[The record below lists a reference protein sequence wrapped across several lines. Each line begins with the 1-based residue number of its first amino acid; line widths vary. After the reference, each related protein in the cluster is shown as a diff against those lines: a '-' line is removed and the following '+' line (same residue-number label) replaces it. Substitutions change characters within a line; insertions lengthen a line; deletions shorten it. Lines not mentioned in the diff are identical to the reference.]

1 MNSSPD
7 IESEQVRHALTRAAG
22 KLLDSR
28 VPAGHWEG
36 ELSSS
41 ALSTATAVLALAVVL
56 REGEQRLDQAL
67 LVTCRRLAVQGTNWL
82 LENRN
87 ADGGFGDT
95 VGSPGNLSTTALVW
109 AALTAMESHSEPT
122 LAATRA
128 WLSQKAG
135 SLDAE
140 ALAVAITARY
150 GEDRTFSAPILTA
163 CSLAGAFGSGAG
175 AWTRVPQLPFE
186 LAVCPP
192 QWFKR
197 LRLPVVSYA
206 LPALIAIGQVRHCFR
221 PTRNPLLR
229 LIRSLARRRS
239 LELLQKIQPAS
250 GGYLEAV
257 PLTSFVVMSLAASG
271 QVGHPVVLRG
281 LDFLAGTARG
291 DGAWPIDTNLATW
304 VTTQSLAALAA
315 GGNLQSQLDAD
326 QRRTLRQWL
335 LDQQYRSLHPYTH
348 ADPGGWAWTDLPGGV
363 PDADDTAGALLAL
376 SHLGPVDADSSRAAC
391 AGVEW
396 LLDLQNSDGG
406 IPTFCRG
413 WGRLPFDRSSP
424 DLTAHALLAWS
435 SWRKSVPG
443 GLQSRLELA
452 ERRAANYLVRS
463 QREDGGWAPLWFG
476 NQSAPGEENPT
487 YGTARVVL
495 ALNHLAR
502 DGGVAVEDM
511 RRRGIHWLLA
521 AQNADGG
528 WGGAGGVESTIEET
542 ALAVQAL
549 ADAPE
554 AVSAP
559 AGPEK
564 TSLEAAIRKGAGW
577 LVSKTNGGRDF
588 KPSPI
593 GLYFSKLWYY
603 ERQYPVIFTV
613 AALGRAASTAY
624 RCTLSSTSAGG
635 GGKSFPSQ

>member
-1 MNSSPD
+1 MNSAPD
-7 IESEQVRHALTRAAG
+7 RNREQVRQALARATG
-22 KLLDSR
+22 KLLASR

-56 REGEQRLDQAL
+56 REGERRLDRAL
-67 LVTCRRLAVQGTNWL
+67 LDTCRRLADRGANWL
-82 LENRN
+82 AENQN

-95 VGSPGNLSTTALVW
+95 VGSPGNLSTTVLVW
-109 AALTAMESHSEPT
+109 AALTATESRSDQS

-128 WLSQKAG
+128 WITKNAG
-135 SLDAE
+135 SLDGD
-140 ALAVAITARY
+140 ALAAAISDRY
-150 GEDRTFSAPILTA
+150 GKDRTFSAPILTA
-163 CSLAGAFGSGAG
+163 CTLAGAFGSDAG

-192 QWFKR
+192 QWFKW

-206 LPALIAIGQVRHCFR
+206 LPALIAIGQVRHRFR

-229 LIRSLARRRS
+229 LIRSLARPRS
-239 LELLQKIQPAS
+239 LELLRKIQPAS

-257 PLTSFVVMSLAASG
+257 PLTSFVIMSLAASG
-271 QVGHPVVLRG
+271 QVGHPVVSRG
-281 LDFLAGTARG
+281 LDFLAGTARD

-315 GGNLQSQLDAD
+315 GEDLESHLGMD
-326 QRRTLRQWL
+326 QREKLRRWL

-376 SHLGPVDADSSRAAC
+376 SHLGSIDAESIQAAC
-391 AGVEW
+391 AGVQW
-396 LLDLQNSDGG
+396 LLDLQNADGG

-435 SWRKSVPG
+435 SWQGSVPPRLRT
-443 GLQSRLELA
+443 GLQSAASRGVDYLA
-452 ERRAANYLVRS
+452 GS
-463 QREDGGWAPLWFG
+463 QREDGAWVPLWFG
-476 NQSAPGEENPT
+476 NQSAPGQENPT

-495 ALNHLAR
+495 ALNRLVR
-502 DGGVAVEDM
+502 DGDVPVEGM
-511 RRRGIHWLLA
+511 RGRGIHWLLA
-521 AQNADGG
+521 VQNADGG
-528 WGGAGGVESTIEET
+528 WGGAGGVDSTVEET

-549 ADAPE
+549 ADAQE
-554 AVSAP
+554 ATLPTRGLTGASV
-559 AGPEK
+559 
-564 TSLEAAIRKGAGW
+564 EAAVCKGADW
-577 LVSKTNGGRDF
+577 LISETRGGSDF

-613 AALGRAASTAY
+613 AALGRAASTAH
-624 RCTLSSTSAGG
+624 RCALSSASAGG
-635 GGKSFPSQ
+635 GGNK

>member
-1 MNSSPD
+1 MNSTPD
-7 IESEQVRHALTRAAG
+7 LHREQVRQTLARATG
-22 KLLDSR
+22 KLLDSQ

-56 REGEQRLDQAL
+56 REGEGRLDPAL
-67 LVTCRRLAVQGTNWL
+67 LAGFRRMAARGTDWL
-82 LENRN
+82 VKHRN

-95 VGSPGNLSTTALVW
+95 VESPANLSTTVLVW
-109 AALTAMESHSEPT
+109 AALTAAGSHSDQT
-122 LAATRA
+122 LAATRD
-128 WLSQKAG
+128 WVTGKAG
-135 SLDAE
+135 GLDAD
-140 ALAVAITARY
+140 ALAAAITARY
-150 GEDRTFSAPILTA
+150 GKDRTFSAPILTA
-163 CSLAGAFGSGAG
+163 CTLAGAFGSDGG

-192 QWFKR
+192 QWFKW

-206 LPALIAIGQVRHCFR
+206 LPALIAIGQVRHRFR

-229 LIRSLARRRS
+229 LIRSLAQRRS
-239 LELLQKIQPAS
+239 LELLHKIQPAS

-257 PLTSFVVMSLAASG
+257 PLTSFVIMSLAASG
-271 QVGHPVVLRG
+271 QVGHPVVSRG
-281 LDFLAGTARG
+281 LDFLAGTARS

-304 VTTQSLAALAA
+304 VTTQSLAALTA
-315 GGNLQSQLDAD
+315 GGNLESHLATD
-326 QRRTLRQWL
+326 QRQNLRRWL

-376 SHLGPVDADSSRAAC
+376 SHLGSIDAESIRAAC
-391 AGVEW
+391 AGVQW
-396 LLDLQNSDGG
+396 LLDLQNADGG

-435 SWRKSVPG
+435 SWRQSVPG
-443 GLQSRLELA
+443 GLGSRLEQA
-452 ERRAANYLVRS
+452 RRRAVDYLVRS
-463 QREDGGWAPLWFG
+463 QREDGAWVPLWFG
-476 NQSAPGEENPT
+476 NQSAPGEENPA

-495 ALNHLAR
+495 ALNRLAR
-502 DGGVAVEDM
+502 DGEVAVEDM
-511 RRRGIHWLLA
+511 RGRGIQWLLA
-521 AQNADGG
+521 AQNAGGG
-528 WGGAGGVESTIEET
+528 WGGAGGVDSTIEET

-549 ADAPE
+549 ADSLEVASPTR
-554 AVSAP
+554 
-559 AGPEK
+559 GLTG
-564 TSLEAAIRKGAGW
+564 TSLEAAVCKGANW
-577 LVSKTNGGRDF
+577 LVSETRGGRDF

-603 ERQYPVIFTV
+603 ERQYPVIFSV

-624 RCTLSSTSAGG
+624 R
-635 GGKSFPSQ
+635 

>member
-1 MNSSPD
+1 MNSTLD
-7 IESEQVRHALTRAAG
+7 LNGEQIRQALARATG

-28 VPAGHWEG
+28 VAAGHWEG

-41 ALSTATAVLALAVVL
+41 ALSTATAVLALAAVL
-56 REGEQRLDQAL
+56 REGEGRLDRPL
-67 LVTCRRLAVQGTNWL
+67 LTTCRRMAAQGTNWL
-82 LENRN
+82 VGNQN
-87 ADGGFGDT
+87 PDGGFGDT
-95 VGSPGNLSTTALVW
+95 VGSPSNLSTTVLAW
-109 AALTAMESHSEPT
+109 AALTAAHRGCDQP
-122 LAATRA
+122 LAASRA
-128 WLSQKAG
+128 WLTDKAG
-135 SLDAE
+135 SLDAK
-140 ALAVAITARY
+140 ALAAAIAARY

-163 CSLAGAFGSGAG
+163 CALAGVFRPGAG
-175 AWTRVPQLPFE
+175 AWRRVPQLPFE

-206 LPALIAIGQVRHCFR
+206 LPALIAIGQVRHRFR

-239 LELLQKIQPAS
+239 LELLQTIQPAS

-257 PLTSFVVMSLAASG
+257 PLTSFVIMSLAAGG
-271 QVGHPVVLRG
+271 QADHPVVLRG
-281 LDFLAGTARG
+281 LDFLTATARG
-291 DGAWPIDTNLATW
+291 DGSWPIDTNLATW

-315 GGNLQSQLDAD
+315 GGDLEAHLSAVERQKL
-326 QRRTLRQWL
+326 RRWL
-335 LDQQYRSLHPYTH
+335 LDQQYHSLHPYTH

-376 SHLGPVDADSSRAAC
+376 RCLGGGDAESSQAAC
-391 AGVEW
+391 AGITW
-396 LLDLQNSDGG
+396 LLDLQNADGG

-435 SWRKSVPG
+435 RWREDLPPR
-443 GLQSRLELA
+443 LQSRLQAARKRGVDYLA
-452 ERRAANYLVRS
+452 AS

-487 YGTARVVL
+487 YGTARVLL
-495 ALNHLAR
+495 ALNRLSR
-502 DGGVAVEDM
+502 DGDLPVGDI
-511 RRRGIHWLLA
+511 RGRATAWLLD

-528 WGGAGGVESTIEET
+528 WGGAGGVDSTIEET

-549 ADAPE
+549 ADALE
-554 AVSAP
+554 AASAP
-559 AGPEK
+559 GGTMT
-564 TSLEAAIRKGAGW
+564 TSLEVAISKGVGW
-577 LVSKTNGGRDF
+577 LVSETQGGRDF

-613 AALGRAASTAY
+613 AALGRATSTA
-624 RCTLSSTSAGG
+624 
-635 GGKSFPSQ
+635 

>member
-1 MNSSPD
+1 MTSTPD
-7 IESEQVRHALTRAAG
+7 LDREQLKQTLTRATG
-22 KLLDSR
+22 RLLDSR

-56 REGEQRLDQAL
+56 REGEGQLNPAL
-67 LVTCRRLAVQGTNWL
+67 VAASRRLAVRGMKWL
-82 LENRN
+82 VRTRN
-87 ADGGFGDT
+87 SDGGFGDT

-109 AALTAMESHSEPT
+109 AALTALENSSDQT

-128 WLSQKAG
+128 WLSEKAG
-135 SLDAE
+135 GLDAK

-163 CSLAGAFGSGAG
+163 CTLAGAFGPDAG

-186 LAVCPP
+186 LAVFPP
-192 QWFKR
+192 QWFKW

-206 LPALIAIGQVRHCFR
+206 LPALIAIGQVRHRFR
-221 PTRNPLLR
+221 PTRNPVLR

-239 LELLQKIQPAS
+239 LELLQTIQPAS

-271 QVGHPVVLRG
+271 QVEHPVVTRG
-281 LDFLAGTARG
+281 LEFLEATARS

-315 GGNLQSQLDAD
+315 GGNVESHLGAD
-326 QRRTLRQWL
+326 QRRDLRRWL
-335 LDQQYRSLHPYTH
+335 LDQQYRSLHPYTQ

-376 SHLGPVDADSSRAAC
+376 SHLGPMDAESSRAAC

-424 DLTAHALLAWS
+424 DLTAHSLLAWS
-435 SWRKSVPG
+435 SWKRTVPPRLQTR
-443 GLQSRLELA
+443 LQSAQSRGVGYLA
-452 ERRAANYLVRS
+452 GS
-463 QREDGGWAPLWFG
+463 QREDGAWAPLWFG
-476 NQSAPGEENPT
+476 NQSAPGQENPT

-495 ALNHLAR
+495 ALNRLAR
-502 DGGVAVEDM
+502 DGEVAVEDM
-511 RRRGIHWLLA
+511 RGRAIHWLLA
-521 AQNADGG
+521 VQNADGG

-542 ALAVQAL
+542 GLAVQAL
-549 ADAPE
+549 ANALE
-554 AVSAP
+554 VASAA
-559 AGPEK
+559 AGPER
-564 TSLEAAIRKGAGW
+564 TSLEAATRKGAGW
-577 LVSKTNGGRDF
+577 LVSQTRGGRDF
-588 KPSPI
+588 EPSPI

-613 AALGRAASTAY
+613 AALGRASSTAY
-624 RCTLSSTSAGG
+624 R
-635 GGKSFPSQ
+635 

>member
-1 MNSSPD
+1 MTSTSELD
-7 IESEQVRHALTRAAG
+7 REQVRQTLARATG
-22 KLLDSR
+22 KLLASR

-56 REGEQRLDQAL
+56 REGEGQLDQAL
-67 LVTCRRLAVQGTNWL
+67 LATCRRLAAQGTEWL
-82 LENRN
+82 VRNRN
-87 ADGGFGDT
+87 PDGGFGDT

-109 AALTAMESHSEPT
+109 AALTAVETDSEQT

-128 WLSQKAG
+128 WLTSKAG
-135 SLDAE
+135 SLDARG
-140 ALAVAITARY
+140 LAAAISARY

-163 CSLAGAFGSGAG
+163 CALAGAFGPQKDVWS
-175 AWTRVPQLPFE
+175 RIPQLPFE

-192 QWFKR
+192 QWFKW

-206 LPALIAIGQVRHCFR
+206 LPALIAIGQVRHCFK
-221 PTRNPLLR
+221 PTRNPLMGLV
-229 LIRSLARRRS
+229 RSLARRKS

-257 PLTSFVVMSLAASG
+257 PLTSFVIMSLAASG
-271 QVGHPVVLRG
+271 QVEHPVVLRG
-281 LDFLAGTARG
+281 IDFLAGTARS

-315 GGNLQSQLDAD
+315 GGDLESHLGAD
-326 QRRTLRQWL
+326 QRRTLRRWL
-335 LDQQYRSLHPYTH
+335 LDQQYRTLHPYTH

-376 SHLGPVDADSSRAAC
+376 SHLDSIDAESSRAAC
-391 AGVEW
+391 AGVKW
-396 LLDLQNSDGG
+396 LLDLRNTDGG

-435 SWRKSVPG
+435 SWQRTVPPRLRSR
-443 GLQSRLELA
+443 LQSALRGGVK
-452 ERRAANYLVRS
+452 YLDVS
-463 QREDGGWAPLWFG
+463 QREDGAWVPLWFG
-476 NQSAPGEENPT
+476 NQAAPGEENPA

-495 ALNHLAR
+495 ALNRLAR
-502 DGGVAVEDM
+502 NGDLPVEGM
-511 RRRGIHWLLA
+511 RGRGIHWLLA
-521 AQNADGG
+521 AQNPDGG
-528 WGGAGGVESTIEET
+528 WGGAEGVDSTIEET
-542 ALAVQAL
+542 GLAVQAL
-549 ADAPE
+549 ADVLEVA
-554 AVSAP
+554 SP
-559 AGPEK
+559 ARGLAG
-564 TSLEAAIRKGAGW
+564 TSVEAAVRKGASW
-577 LVSKTNGGRDF
+577 LASETRGGRDF
-588 KPSPI
+588 EPSPI

-613 AALGRAASTAY
+613 AALGRAVSAAY
-624 RCTLSSTSAGG
+624 RCTLSNASAGG
-635 GGKSFPSQ
+635 GGNR

>member
-7 IESEQVRHALTRAAG
+7 IESEQVRQALASATG

-28 VPAGHWEG
+28 DTAGHWEG

-56 REGEQRLDQAL
+56 REGQGRLNQSL
-67 LVTCRRLAVQGTNWL
+67 LATCRNLVAKGADWL
-82 LENRN
+82 VRTRN
-87 ADGGFGDT
+87 PDGGFGDT
-95 VGSPGNLSTTALVW
+95 IGSPSNLSTTALAW
-109 AALTAMESHSEPT
+109 AALTAADGGRDQT
-122 LAATRA
+122 LNATRA
-128 WLSQKAG
+128 WLTARAG
-135 SLDAE
+135 GLDAE
-140 ALAVAITARY
+140 ALAAAITARY
-150 GEDRTFSAPILTA
+150 GKDRTFSAPILTA
-163 CSLAGAFGSGAG
+163 CTLAGAFGPDSD
-175 AWTRVPQLPFE
+175 AWMRVPQLPFE

-192 QWFKR
+192 QWFKW

-206 LPALIAIGQVRHCFR
+206 LPALIAIGQVRHRFH

-229 LIRSLARRRS
+229 LIRSLVRRRS

-257 PLTSFVVMSLAASG
+257 PLTSFVIMSLAASG
-271 QVGHPVVLRG
+271 QVEHPVVLRG
-281 LDFLAGTARG
+281 LDFLAATARRE
-291 DGAWPIDTNLATW
+291 GAWPIDSNLATW

-315 GGNLQSQLDAD
+315 GGDLESHLDAEE
-326 QRRTLRQWL
+326 RRSLRRWL
-335 LDQQYRSLHPYTH
+335 LDQQYHRLHPYTH
-348 ADPGGWAWTDLPGGV
+348 AEPGGWAWTDLPGGV

-376 SHLGPVDADSSRAAC
+376 SHLGPVDAESSQAAS
-391 AGVEW
+391 AGVQW
-396 LLDLQNSDGG
+396 LLDLQNADGG

-435 SWRKSVPG
+435 SWQQALPRRLRSR
-443 GLQSRLELA
+443 LQSA
-452 ERRAANYLVRS
+452 RRGGVKYLSDS
-463 QREDGGWAPLWFG
+463 QREDGAWVPLWFG

-495 ALNHLAR
+495 ALNRLAR
-502 DGGVAVEDM
+502 DGGVLVEDM
-511 RRRGIHWLLA
+511 RGCGIHWLLA

-528 WGGAGGVESTIEET
+528 WGGATGVNSTIEET

-549 ADAPE
+549 ADAGKVTSTARSPSH
-554 AVSAP
+554 A
-559 AGPEK
+559 
-564 TSLEAAIRKGAGW
+564 SLEAAVRKGANW
-577 LVSKTNGGRDF
+577 LVSQTRGGRGF

-593 GLYFSKLWYY
+593 GLYFSKLWYC

-613 AALGRAASTAY
+613 AALGRASSTAY
-624 RCTLSSTSAGG
+624 RCTLSNTSAGG
-635 GGKSFPSQ
+635 GGNK

>member
-1 MNSSPD
+1 MTFTPD
-7 IESEQVRHALTRAAG
+7 LNREQVRQTLTRATG
-22 KLLDSR
+22 KLLESR
-28 VPAGHWEG
+28 VAAGHWEG

-56 REGEQRLDQAL
+56 REGEQRLDRTL
-67 LVTCRRLAVQGTNWL
+67 LAECSRMACQGTCWL
-82 LENRN
+82 VENRN

-95 VGSPGNLSTTALVW
+95 VGSPSNLSTTALVW
-109 AALTAMESHSEPT
+109 AALMSLDRSSKKA

-128 WLSQKAG
+128 WLSEKAG
-135 SLDAE
+135 SLDAD
-140 ALAVAITARY
+140 ALAAAITARY

-163 CSLAGAFGSGAG
+163 CTLSGAFGPDAG

-192 QWFKR
+192 QWFKW

-206 LPALIAIGQVRHCFR
+206 LPALIAIGQVRHRFR

-271 QVGHPVVLRG
+271 QVEHPVVSRG

-315 GGNLQSQLDAD
+315 GGNLESHLDSD
-326 QRRTLRQWL
+326 QRRNLRRWL

-376 SHLGPVDADSSRAAC
+376 SFLGPDDLESSRGAS

-396 LLDLQNSDGG
+396 LLDLQNTDGG

-424 DLTAHALLAWS
+424 DLTAHALLVWS
-435 SWRKSVPG
+435 SRQRTVPPRLQIR
-443 GLQSRLELA
+443 LQSAR
-452 ERRAANYLVRS
+452 RRAVKYLSIS
-463 QREDGGWAPLWFG
+463 QREDGAWAPLWFG

-495 ALNHLAR
+495 ALNRLAR
-502 DGGVAVEDM
+502 DGGVPVEDI
-511 RRRGIHWLLA
+511 RSGGIRWLLA

-528 WGGAGGVESTIEET
+528 WGGARGVESTIEET
-542 ALAVQAL
+542 ALALQAL
-549 ADAPE
+549 ADAVE
-554 AVSAP
+554 VASAP

-564 TSLEAAIRKGAGW
+564 TSLEAAIRMGAGW
-577 LVSKTNGGRDF
+577 LVSNTNGGRDF
-588 KPSPI
+588 EPSPI

-613 AALGRAASTAY
+613 AALGRASSTAH

-635 GGKSFPSQ
+635 GGKR

>member
-1 MNSSPD
+1 MTSTPELD
-7 IESEQVRHALTRAAG
+7 FEQVRQTLARATG
-22 KLLDSR
+22 KLLASR

-56 REGEQRLDQAL
+56 REGERKLDPAL
-67 LVTCRRLAVQGTNWL
+67 LTTCRRLAARGTDWL
-82 LENRN
+82 VENRN

-95 VGSPGNLSTTALVW
+95 VGSPSNLSTTVLVW
-109 AALTAMESHSEPT
+109 AALTAVDRTSRQT
-122 LAATRA
+122 LAATRT
-128 WLSQKAG
+128 WLSEKAG
-135 SLDAE
+135 SLDVD
-140 ALAVAITARY
+140 ALAAAITERY
-150 GEDRTFSAPILTA
+150 GKDRTFSAPILTA
-163 CSLAGAFGSGAG
+163 CTLAGAFGSDAG

-192 QWFKR
+192 QWFKW

-206 LPALIAIGQVRHCFR
+206 LPALIAIGQVRHRFR

-239 LELLQKIQPAS
+239 LELLHKIQPAS

-271 QVGHPVVLRG
+271 QVEHPVVMG
-281 LDFLAGTARG
+281 GVEFLGATARS

-304 VTTQSLAALAA
+304 VTTQTLAALAA
-315 GGNLQSQLDAD
+315 GGDLKSNLGAD
-326 QRRTLRQWL
+326 QGGDLRRWL

-376 SHLGPVDADSSRAAC
+376 SRLGPIDAELRRAAC
-391 AGVEW
+391 AGVGW
-396 LLDLQNSDGG
+396 LFDLQNADGG

-435 SWRKSVPG
+435 SWRKSVRG
-443 GLQSRLELA
+443 GLQSRLERA
-452 ERRAANYLVRS
+452 ERRAVNYLVRS
-463 QREDGGWAPLWFG
+463 QREDGAWVPLWFG
-476 NQSAPGEENPT
+476 NQWAPGEENPT

-495 ALNHLAR
+495 ALNRLAR
-502 DGGVAVEDM
+502 DGGVPVEAM
-511 RRRGIHWLLA
+511 RGRGIHWLLA
-521 AQNADGG
+521 AQNAGGG
-528 WGGAGGVESTIEET
+528 WGGAGGVDSTIEET

-549 ADAPE
+549 ADALE
-554 AVSAP
+554 VDSTAR
-559 AGPEK
+559 GPTE
-564 TSLEAAIRKGAGW
+564 TSVEAAVRKGANW
-577 LVSKTNGGRDF
+577 LVSETRGGHNF

-613 AALGRAASTAY
+613 AALGRASATAY
-624 RCTLSSTSAGG
+624 RCTLSRTSAGG
-635 GGKSFPSQ
+635 GGNK

>member
-1 MNSSPD
+1 MNSTPD
-7 IESEQVRHALTRAAG
+7 HNREQVRQALARAAAM
-22 KLLDSR
+22 LLDSR

-56 REGEQRLDQAL
+56 REGGRKLDRAL
-67 LVTCRRLAVQGTNWL
+67 LDTCRRLADRGANWL
-82 LENRN
+82 AESQN

-95 VGSPGNLSTTALVW
+95 VGSPGNLSTTVLVW
-109 AALTAMESHSEPT
+109 AALTATESSSDQS
-122 LAATRA
+122 LSATRA
-128 WLSQKAG
+128 WITNNAG
-135 SLDAE
+135 SLDGD
-140 ALAVAITARY
+140 ALAAAISDRY
-150 GEDRTFSAPILTA
+150 GKDRTFSAPILTA
-163 CSLAGAFGSGAG
+163 CTLAGAVGSDAG

-192 QWFKR
+192 QWFKW

-206 LPALIAIGQVRHCFR
+206 LPALIAIGQVRHRFR

-229 LIRSLARRRS
+229 LIRSLARPRS
-239 LELLQKIQPAS
+239 LELLRKIQPAS

-257 PLTSFVVMSLAASG
+257 PLTSFVIMSLAASG
-271 QVGHPVVLRG
+271 QVGHPVVSRS
-281 LDFLAGTARG
+281 LDFLAGTARS

-315 GGNLQSQLDAD
+315 GENLESHLGMD
-326 QRRTLRQWL
+326 QREKLRRWL

-376 SHLGPVDADSSRAAC
+376 SHLGSIDAESIQAAC
-391 AGVEW
+391 AGVQW
-396 LLDLQNSDGG
+396 LLDLQNADGG

-435 SWRKSVPG
+435 SWQGSVPPRLRT
-443 GLQSRLELA
+443 GLQSAARRGVDYLA
-452 ERRAANYLVRS
+452 GS
-463 QREDGGWAPLWFG
+463 QREDGAWVPLWFG
-476 NQSAPGEENPT
+476 NQSAPGQENPT

-495 ALNHLAR
+495 ALNRLVR
-502 DGGVAVEDM
+502 DGDVPVEGM
-511 RRRGIHWLLA
+511 RGRGIHWLLA
-521 AQNADGG
+521 VQNADGG
-528 WGGAGGVESTIEET
+528 WGGAGGVDSTVEET

-549 ADAPE
+549 ADAR
-554 AVSAP
+554 
-559 AGPEK
+559 
-564 TSLEAAIRKGAGW
+564 EAALPTRGLTGTSVEAAVCKGADW
-577 LVSKTNGGRDF
+577 LISETRGGSDF

-613 AALGRAASTAY
+613 AALGRAASTAH
-624 RCTLSSTSAGG
+624 RCALS
-635 GGKSFPSQ
+635 

>member
-1 MNSSPD
+1 MNSVPVPGRER
-7 IESEQVRHALTRAAG
+7 ILRALVSSAG
-22 KLLDSR
+22 TLLESR

-56 REGEQRLDQAL
+56 REGEGRLDPAL
-67 LVTCRRLAVQGTNWL
+67 LATCRGLAARGTEWL
-82 LENRN
+82 ARTRN

-95 VGSPGNLSTTALVW
+95 AESPSNLSTTVLVW
-109 AALTAMESHSEPT
+109 AALTAVERTSEQSLAASRAWLTSKAGGLDVDT
-122 LAATRA
+122 LAA
-128 WLSQKAG
+128 
-135 SLDAE
+135 
-140 ALAVAITARY
+140 AITARY

-163 CSLAGAFGSGAG
+163 CALAGAFGSDAG

-192 QWFKR
+192 QWFKW

-257 PLTSFVVMSLAASG
+257 PLTSFVIMSLAAGG
-271 QVGHPVVLRG
+271 QVKHPVVTRG
-281 LDFLAGTARG
+281 LEFLEATARS

-315 GGNLQSQLDAD
+315 GGNLESHLGTD
-326 QRRTLRQWL
+326 QRGNLRRWL
-335 LDQQYRSLHPYTH
+335 LDQQYRRLHPYTH

-376 SHLGPVDADSSRAAC
+376 SHLSPIDAGSSRAAC
-391 AGVEW
+391 AGVQW
-396 LLDLQNSDGG
+396 LLDLQNADGG

-435 SWRKSVPG
+435 SWQRTVPPRLRSR
-443 GLQSRLELA
+443 LQSARKRGVQYLA
-452 ERRAANYLVRS
+452 GS
-463 QREDGGWAPLWFG
+463 QREDGAWTPLWFG

-495 ALNHLAR
+495 ALNRLAR
-502 DGGVAVEDM
+502 DGGDGVEDM
-511 RRRGIHWLLA
+511 RRRGVHWLLA

-528 WGGAGGVESTIEET
+528 WGGVGGVDSTIEET

-549 ADAPE
+549 ADALE
-554 AVSAP
+554 AASP
-559 AGPEK
+559 ALGLTG
-564 TSLEAAIRKGAGW
+564 TSLEAAVCKGVNW
-577 LVSKTNGGRDF
+577 LVSETLGGRDF

-593 GLYFSKLWYY
+593 GLYFSRLWYY

-624 RCTLSSTSAGG
+624 RCNLSKTSAGG
-635 GGKSFPSQ
+635 GGNR

>member
-1 MNSSPD
+1 MTSTPELD
-7 IESEQVRHALTRAAG
+7 REQLRQALARATG
-22 KLLDSR
+22 KLLASR

-56 REGEQRLDQAL
+56 REGEGRLDQAL
-67 LVTCRRLAVQGTNWL
+67 LATCRRMAARGTGWL
-82 LENRN
+82 VEHRN
-87 ADGGFGDT
+87 PDGGFGDT
-95 VGSPGNLSTTALVW
+95 VGSPSNLSTTVLGW
-109 AALTAMESHSEPT
+109 AALTAVQRTSEKEM
-122 LAATRA
+122 AATRG
-128 WLSQKAG
+128 WLSQKSG
-135 SLDAE
+135 SLDAD
-140 ALAVAITARY
+140 ALAAAITARY
-150 GEDRTFSAPILTA
+150 GDDRTFSAPILTA
-163 CSLAGAFGSGAG
+163 CTLAGAFGSDTA

-192 QWFKR
+192 QWFKW

-206 LPALIAIGQVRHCFR
+206 LPALIAIGQVRHRFR
-221 PTRNPLLR
+221 PARNPLLR

-271 QVGHPVVLRG
+271 QVEHPVVLQG
-281 LDFLAGTARG
+281 IDFLAGTARS

-315 GGNLQSQLDAD
+315 GGDLESHLGAD
-326 QRRTLRQWL
+326 QRRNVLRWL
-335 LDQQYRSLHPYTH
+335 LDQQYRSLHPFTH

-376 SHLGPVDADSSRAAC
+376 SHLGPIDAESSRAAG

-396 LLDLQNSDGG
+396 LLDLQNTDGG

-435 SWRKSVPG
+435 SWRKHVPG
-443 GLQSRLELA
+443 GLQSRLEQA
-452 ERRAANYLVRS
+452 ERRAAEYLVRS
-463 QREDGGWAPLWFG
+463 QRADGAWVPLWFG

-495 ALNHLAR
+495 ALNRLAR
-502 DGGVAVEDM
+502 DGDVEVEDM
-511 RRRGIHWLLA
+511 RGRGVHWLLA
-521 AQNADGG
+521 AQNTNGG
-528 WGGAGGVESTIEET
+528 WGGAEGVDPTIEET

-549 ADAPE
+549 ADALVV
-554 AVSAP
+554 ASP
-559 AGPEK
+559 ARGLTG
-564 TSLEAAIRKGAGW
+564 TSLESAVCKGANW
-577 LVSKTNGGRDF
+577 LVSATRGGRDF
-588 KPSPI
+588 QPSPI

-603 ERQYPVIFTV
+603 ERQYPVIFSV

-635 GGKSFPSQ
+635 GGNK

>member
-1 MNSSPD
+1 MTSLPD
-7 IESEQVRHALTRAAG
+7 LDREQVREALARATG
-22 KLLDSR
+22 RLMDSR

-56 REGEQRLDQAL
+56 REGEGQLDQAL
-67 LVTCRRLAVQGTNWL
+67 LAACRSMAARGRDWL
-82 LENRN
+82 VENRN
-87 ADGGFGDT
+87 PDGGFGDT
-95 VGSPGNLSTTALVW
+95 VESPSNLSTTALVW
-109 AALTAMESHSEPT
+109 AALTALERNSEEA

-128 WLSQKAG
+128 WLIQKAG
-135 SLDAE
+135 GLDAD
-140 ALAVAITARY
+140 ALAAAITDRY
-150 GEDRTFSAPILTA
+150 GKDRTFSAPILTA
-163 CSLAGAFGSGAG
+163 CTLAGAFGADAG
-175 AWTRVPQLPFE
+175 AWNRVPQLPFE

-192 QWFKR
+192 QWFKW

-206 LPALIAIGQVRHCFR
+206 LPALVAIGQVRHRFR

-257 PLTSFVVMSLAASG
+257 PLTSFVIMSLAAGG
-271 QVGHPVVLRG
+271 QVEHSVVSQG
-281 LDFLAGTARG
+281 LDFLAGTARS

-304 VTTQSLAALAA
+304 VTTQSLAALATDRDLA
-315 GGNLQSQLDAD
+315 SHLDTHQRQNL
-326 QRRTLRQWL
+326 RRWL

-376 SHLGPVDADSSRAAC
+376 SHLGSVDAESGQAAC

-396 LLDLQNSDGG
+396 LLDLQNTDGG

-435 SWRKSVPG
+435 SWQRTVPPRLRSR
-443 GLQSRLELA
+443 LQSARGDGVK
-452 ERRAANYLVRS
+452 YLSVS
-463 QREDGGWAPLWFG
+463 QREDGSWVPLWFG

-495 ALNHLAR
+495 ALNRLAS
-502 DGGVAVEDM
+502 DGDAAVDDM

-528 WGGAGGVESTIEET
+528 WGGAGGVDSTIEET

-549 ADAPE
+549 ADALE
-554 AVSAP
+554 AALP
-559 AGPEK
+559 TRGLTG
-564 TSLEAAIRKGAGW
+564 TSLEAAVGKGANW
-577 LVSKTNGGRDF
+577 LVSQTRGGRDF

-593 GLYFSKLWYY
+593 GLYFSKLWYC
-603 ERQYPVIFTV
+603 ERQYPLVFSV
-613 AALGRAASTAY
+613 AALGRASSTTY
-624 RCTLSSTSAGG
+624 RCTLSNASAGG
-635 GGKSFPSQ
+635 GGNK

>member
-1 MNSSPD
+1 MTSLPD
-7 IESEQVRHALTRAAG
+7 LDREQLRQALARATG
-22 KLLDSR
+22 RLLDSR

-56 REGEQRLDQAL
+56 REGERRLDPAL
-67 LVTCRRLAVQGTNWL
+67 LAACRRMAARGTDWL
-82 LENRN
+82 VENRN

-95 VGSPGNLSTTALVW
+95 VGSPSNLSTTVLVW
-109 AALTAMESHSEPT
+109 AALTAVQRNSEKE
-122 LAATRA
+122 LAATRG
-128 WLSQKAG
+128 WLSEKAG
-135 SLDAE
+135 SLAADP
-140 ALAVAITARY
+140 LAAAITARY
-150 GEDRTFSAPILTA
+150 GKDRTFSAPILTA
-163 CSLAGAFGSGAG
+163 CTLAGAWGADAG

-192 QWFKR
+192 QWFKW

-206 LPALIAIGQVRHCFR
+206 LPALIAIGQVRHRFR
-221 PTRNPLLR
+221 PARNPLLR

-257 PLTSFVVMSLAASG
+257 PLTSFVIMSLAASG
-271 QVGHPVVLRG
+271 QVENPVVSRG
-281 LDFLAGTARG
+281 LDFLAATARS

-315 GGNLQSQLDAD
+315 GGDLESQLATD
-326 QRRTLRQWL
+326 QCRYLRHWL
-335 LDQQYRSLHPYTH
+335 LDQQYRSLHPFTH

-376 SHLGPVDADSSRAAC
+376 SHLGPIDAESSQAAC

-396 LLDLQNSDGG
+396 LLDLQNTDGG

-435 SWRKSVPG
+435 SWQRTVPPRLRSR
-443 GLQSRLELA
+443 LQSA
-452 ERRAANYLVRS
+452 RRGGVKYLS
-463 QREDGGWAPLWFG
+463 ACQREDGGWVPLWFG
-476 NQSAPGEENPT
+476 NQSAPGEESPT
-487 YGTARVVL
+487 YGTARVVM

-502 DGGVAVEDM
+502 DGDVEVEDM
-511 RRRGIHWLLA
+511 RGRGIQWLLA

-528 WGGAGGVESTIEET
+528 WGGAEGVDSTIEET
-542 ALAVQAL
+542 ALAVQAMADSLEVASPSRGL
-549 ADAPE
+549 A
-554 AVSAP
+554 
-559 AGPEK
+559 G
-564 TSLEAAIRKGAGW
+564 TSLESAVCKGANW
-577 LVSKTNGGRDF
+577 LVSETRGGRDF
-588 KPSPI
+588 RPSPI

-603 ERQYPVIFTV
+603 EREYPVIFTV
-613 AALGRAASTAY
+613 AALGRASSTAY

-635 GGKSFPSQ
+635 GGNR

>member
-1 MNSSPD
+1 MTSTPELD
-7 IESEQVRHALTRAAG
+7 REQLRQTLDRATG

-28 VPAGHWEG
+28 VPLGHWEG

-56 REGEQRLDQAL
+56 KEEKGQLDQAL
-67 LVTCRRLAVQGTNWL
+67 LAACRRMAARGTDWL
-82 LENRN
+82 VENRN
-87 ADGGFGDT
+87 PDGGFGDT
-95 VGSPGNLSTTALVW
+95 VGSPSNLSTTVLVW
-109 AALTAMESHSEPT
+109 AALTAVDRSSEKAM
-122 LAATRA
+122 AATRA
-128 WLSQKAG
+128 WLTTRAG
-135 SLDAE
+135 GLDADS
-140 ALAVAITARY
+140 LAAAITERY
-150 GEDRTFSAPILTA
+150 GKDRTFSAPILTA
-163 CSLAGAFGSGAG
+163 CTLAGAFGPDTGV
-175 AWTRVPQLPFE
+175 WTRVPQLPFE

-192 QWFKR
+192 QWFKW

-206 LPALIAIGQVRHCFR
+206 LPALIAIGQVRHSFR

-229 LIRSLARRRS
+229 LIRSLARPRS

-271 QVGHPVVLRG
+271 EVEHPVVLRG
-281 LDFLAGTARG
+281 LEFLAGTARN

-304 VTTQSLAALAA
+304 VTTQALAALAA
-315 GGNLQSQLDAD
+315 GGNLESHLGPD
-326 QRRTLRQWL
+326 QRGNLRRWL

-376 SHLGPVDADSSRAAC
+376 SHLGPIDAESSQAAC

-396 LLDLQNSDGG
+396 LLDLQNTDGG

-435 SWRKSVPG
+435 SWQQAVPPRLRSR
-443 GLQSRLELA
+443 LQSA
-452 ERRAANYLVRS
+452 RRGGVKYLSVS
-463 QREDGGWAPLWFG
+463 QREDGTWVPLWFG
-476 NQSAPGEENPT
+476 NQAAPGEENPT

-495 ALNHLAR
+495 ALNRLAG
-502 DGGVAVEDM
+502 DGGVPVEDM
-511 RRRGIHWLLA
+511 RRRGIHWLVN

-528 WGGAGGVESTIEET
+528 WGGAEGVDSTIEET

-549 ADAPE
+549 ADALEVASPT
-554 AVSAP
+554 P
-559 AGPEK
+559 GLTG
-564 TSLEAAIRKGAGW
+564 TSLESAVGKGANW
-577 LVSKTNGGRDF
+577 LVSETRGGRDF

-603 ERQYPVIFTV
+603 ERQYPVIFSV
-613 AALGRAASTAY
+613 AALGRAASTAH
-624 RCTLSSTSAGG
+624 RCTLSSASAGG
-635 GGKSFPSQ
+635 GGNK

>member
-1 MNSSPD
+1 MNANPD
-7 IESEQVRHALTRAAG
+7 RDREQLRQTLDRATG

-28 VPAGHWEG
+28 VPLGHWEG

-56 REGEQRLDQAL
+56 KEEKGQLDQPL
-67 LVTCRRLAVQGTNWL
+67 LAACRRMAARGTDWL
-82 LENRN
+82 VENRN
-87 ADGGFGDT
+87 PDGGFGDT
-95 VGSPGNLSTTALVW
+95 VGSPSNLSTTVLVW
-109 AALTAMESHSEPT
+109 AALTAVDRSSEKAI
-122 LAATRA
+122 AATRA
-128 WLSQKAG
+128 WLTTRAG
-135 SLDAE
+135 GLDAD
-140 ALAVAITARY
+140 ALAAAITERY
-150 GEDRTFSAPILTA
+150 GKDRTFSAPILTA
-163 CSLAGAFGSGAG
+163 CTLAGAFGPDTGV
-175 AWTRVPQLPFE
+175 WTRVPQLPFE

-192 QWFKR
+192 QWFKW

-206 LPALIAIGQVRHCFR
+206 LPALIAIGQVRHSFR

-229 LIRSLARRRS
+229 LIRSLARPRS

-271 QVGHPVVLRG
+271 EVEHPVVLRG
-281 LDFLAGTARG
+281 LDFLAGTARN

-304 VTTQSLAALAA
+304 VTTQALAALAA
-315 GGNLQSQLDAD
+315 GGNLESHLGPD
-326 QRRTLRQWL
+326 QRGNLRRWL

-376 SHLGPVDADSSRAAC
+376 SHLGPIDAESSQAAC

-396 LLDLQNSDGG
+396 LLDLQNTDGG

-435 SWRKSVPG
+435 SWQQAVPPRLRSR
-443 GLQSRLELA
+443 LQSA
-452 ERRAANYLVRS
+452 RRGGVKYLSVS
-463 QREDGGWAPLWFG
+463 QREDGTWVPLWFG

-495 ALNHLAR
+495 ALNRLAG
-502 DGGVAVEDM
+502 DGGVPVEDM
-511 RRRGIHWLLA
+511 RRRGIHWLVN

-528 WGGAGGVESTIEET
+528 WGGAEGVDSTIEET

-549 ADAPE
+549 ADALEVASPT
-554 AVSAP
+554 P
-559 AGPEK
+559 GLTG
-564 TSLEAAIRKGAGW
+564 TSLESAVGKGANW
-577 LVSKTNGGRDF
+577 LVSETRGGRDF

-603 ERQYPVIFTV
+603 ERQYPVIFSV
-613 AALGRAASTAY
+613 AALGRAASTAH
-624 RCTLSSTSAGG
+624 RCTLSNASAGG
-635 GGKSFPSQ
+635 GGNR

>member
-1 MNSSPD
+1 MNSDSD
-7 IESEQVRHALTRAAG
+7 LHGEEIRQALASATR
-22 KLLDSR
+22 KLLESR

-56 REGEQRLDQAL
+56 REGEGHLGQAL
-67 LVTCRRLAVQGTNWL
+67 LADCRRMAVRGTDWL
-82 LENRN
+82 VGNRN
-87 ADGGFGDT
+87 PDGGFGDT
-95 VGSPGNLSTTALVW
+95 VGSPGNLSTTALAW
-109 AALTAMESHSEPT
+109 AALTATDPSCDQT
-122 LAATRA
+122 LAETRA
-128 WLSQKAG
+128 WLADKAG
-135 SLDAE
+135 SLDAK
-140 ALAVAITARY
+140 ALAAAIAARY

-163 CSLAGAFGSGAG
+163 CALAGVFGPGAA

-192 QWFKR
+192 QWFKW

-206 LPALIAIGQVRHCFR
+206 LPALIAIGQVRHRFR

-239 LELLQKIQPAS
+239 LDLLQAIQPAS

-271 QVGHPVVLRG
+271 QVGHPVVSRG
-281 LDFLAGTARG
+281 LDFLAGTARN

-315 GGNLQSQLDAD
+315 GEDLESRLDAEE
-326 QRRTLRQWL
+326 RRNLRRWL
-335 LDQQYRSLHPYTH
+335 LEQQYHSLHPYTH

-376 SHLGPVDADSSRAAC
+376 RCLGGGDAESSRAAC
-391 AGVEW
+391 AGVQW
-396 LLDLQNSDGG
+396 LLDLQNADGG

-435 SWRKSVPG
+435 GWQQDLPPRLRSRLQSARWG
-443 GLQSRLELA
+443 GLK
-452 ERRAANYLVRS
+452 YLSVS
-463 QREDGGWAPLWFG
+463 QREDGAWAPLWFG

-495 ALNHLAR
+495 ALNRLAR
-502 DGGVAVEDM
+502 EGDDGVEDM

-528 WGGAGGVESTIEET
+528 WGGAGGVDSTIEET

-549 ADAPE
+549 ADA
-554 AVSAP
+554 
-559 AGPEK
+559 
-564 TSLEAAIRKGAGW
+564 LEAAWPARSPTNASLKSAIRKGACW
-577 LVSKTNGGRDF
+577 LVSETREGLEF
-588 KPSPI
+588 QPSPI
-593 GLYFSKLWYY
+593 GLYFSKLWYC

-624 RCTLSSTSAGG
+624 R
-635 GGKSFPSQ
+635 

>member
-1 MNSSPD
+1 MNFDPVPNP
-7 IESEQVRHALTRAAG
+7 EQVRQALAHATGTMLE
-22 KLLDSR
+22 SR

-56 REGEQRLDQAL
+56 REGERQLDPAL
-67 LVTCRRLAVQGTNWL
+67 MTTCRRLTARGTEWL
-82 LENRN
+82 VENRN

-95 VGSPGNLSTTALVW
+95 VGSPSNLSTTVLVW
-109 AALTAMESHSEPT
+109 AALTAVDRSSEKA

-128 WLSQKAG
+128 WLSEKAG
-135 SLDAE
+135 SLDVD
-140 ALAVAITARY
+140 ALAAAITARY
-150 GEDRTFSAPILTA
+150 GKDRTFSAPILTA
-163 CSLAGAFGSGAG
+163 CTLGGAFGADAG
-175 AWTRVPQLPFE
+175 AWNRVPQLPFE

-192 QWFKR
+192 QWFKW

-206 LPALIAIGQVRHCFR
+206 LPALIAIGQVRHRFR

-239 LELLQKIQPAS
+239 LGLLQKIQPAS
-250 GGYLEAV
+250 GGYLEAI
-257 PLTSFVVMSLAASG
+257 PLTSFVVMSLAAGG
-271 QVGHPVVLRG
+271 QVEHPVVLQG
-281 LDFLAGTARG
+281 LDFLAGTARS

-315 GGNLQSQLDAD
+315 GEGLKSHLGED
-326 QRRTLRQWL
+326 QREGLRRWL

-376 SHLGPVDADSSRAAC
+376 SNLGPIDAESIQAAC
-391 AGVEW
+391 AGVQW
-396 LLDLQNSDGG
+396 LLDLQNGDGG

-435 SWRKSVPG
+435 SWQQSVPPRLRT
-443 GLQSRLELA
+443 GLQSAARRGVEYLA
-452 ERRAANYLVRS
+452 GS
-463 QREDGGWAPLWFG
+463 QGEDGAWVPLWFG

-495 ALNHLAR
+495 ALNCLVR
-502 DGGVAVEDM
+502 DGDVPVEGM
-511 RRRGIHWLLA
+511 RGRGIQWLLA

-528 WGGAGGVESTIEET
+528 WGGAGGVDSTVEET

-549 ADAPE
+549 ADALELASP
-554 AVSAP
+554 ARGSAG
-559 AGPEK
+559 A
-564 TSLEAAIRKGAGW
+564 SVEAAVGKGADW
-577 LVSKTNGGRDF
+577 LISETRGGSDF

-593 GLYFSKLWYY
+593 GLYFSRLWYY
-603 ERQYPVIFTV
+603 EREYPVIFT
-613 AALGRAASTAY
+613 
-624 RCTLSSTSAGG
+624 
-635 GGKSFPSQ
+635 